1 MDTYTISIF
10 KDVDDAELLYSPPP
24 PLPKKGPLRK
34 VANFEDA
41 HLNEHINNNEEQWQ
55 PI

>member
-1 MDTYTISIF
+1 MDTYTISI
-10 KDVDDAELLYSPPP
+10 KDGDDAELLYSPPH

-34 VANFEDA
+34 VTNFEDA